1 MDNGWIKLY
10 RDLIGKAIWT
20 LSTPEQKVILITLL
34 LMANHEAKDWEW
46 KGRRFICKPGQVITS
61 LEAIA
66 KEAGKGVSIRNVR
79 TALER
84 FQNFRFLTN
93 ESTKQ
98 SRLITICN
106 WESYQKIEE
115 QADKQTDKRLT
126 NDRQTGDK
134 RVTTNKND
142 KNDKNNI
149 KEKEKEKSE
158 VQQTKVTTPRFKPPT
173 IQEVEAYIRERDYSI
188 DADRFVDYYTSNGW
202 MVGKNRMKDWQAAV
216 RSWARKSQSTTTPSH
231 YVAPTTHRQPPA
243 DFHEQRRSEIARQVA
258 QDLAATAAR

>member
-46 KGRRFICKPGQVITS
+46 KGRRFICKPGQMVTS

-84 FQNFRFLTN
+84 FQNFGFLTN

-142 KNDKNNI
+142 KNDKKNI
-149 KEKEKEKSE
+149 KEKEKSE
-158 VQQTKVTTPRFKPPT
+158 VQTTKRFRPPT
-173 IQEVEAYIRERDYSI
+173 LQEVEAYIRERDYPI

-216 RSWARKSQSTTTPSH
+216 RSWARKSQSTTIPVP
-231 YVAPTTHRQPPA
+231 YVASTTHRQPPA

-258 QDLAATAAR
+258 QGLAATTNS